1 MSHLYEMVI
10 GNARVWLKLQA
21 SCESAEQA
29 GAFFECRF
37 NGNDRIADGKLAVTP
52 FKLSECS
59 NHIANWAS
67 IADRLPAGWDDDEFR
82 IDEPPYPWCERLS
95 DHCDCH
101 GRKGRLD
108 EVVCSDC
115 GLHEE
120 TEKRAAKS
128 ANVRHRRYI
137 RWMEDA
143 IARQDEAQSRKK
155 REREQQQPH
164 SGTRTVATRGGEGGG
179 RHSGAAWSL
188 GDAIDGLNGLVAG
201 GFYCSIHGSH
211 HPYGDQ
217 SVRNTVASVAGAWA
231 QISNW
236 VEASREFA
244 MSRMGDMTAH
254 WLEIHQ
260 SEECAQRAVWGDAD
274 IPEVLYKYIPKE
286 RIGKGAPNSLRATQL
301 LALNDDMECN
311 VTTMKASK
319 GEDTLAFLKAV
330 QSELERHLGVAVDWE
345 VLLTRTTRYGDLRLS
360 TFLQDYLNPR
370 VGVVSFSTDVTVPTM
385 WAHYARNTG
394 IVVGYDRDA
403 LRSLGFELRP
413 VVYSE
418 LAPTYRPQDGDAIT
432 LDFVNRE
439 YMERD
444 LRAGR
449 SGNGF
454 PILASTELARFGSDW
469 KSLARVLLVKGI
481 SWAYEKEVRLL
492 VDLGQTRDTGGED
505 DEGWPVKVIDL
516 PPEAIKQIYPGVKT
530 QDADVECA
538 IQIARGDNRRGLFVG
553 RLSSHAFRIQKTGG
567 TNH

>member
-1 MSHLYEMVI
+1 
-10 GNARVWLKLQA
+10 
-21 SCESAEQA
+21 
-29 GAFFECRF
+29 
-37 NGNDRIADGKLAVTP
+37 
-52 FKLSECS
+52 
-59 NHIANWAS
+59 
-67 IADRLPAGWDDDEFR
+67 
-82 IDEPPYPWCERLS
+82 
-95 DHCDCH
+95 
-101 GRKGRLD
+101 
-108 EVVCSDC
+108 
-115 GLHEE
+115 
-120 TEKRAAKS
+120 
-128 ANVRHRRYI
+128 
-137 RWMEDA
+137 
-143 IARQDEAQSRKK
+143 
-155 REREQQQPH
+155 
-164 SGTRTVATRGGEGGG
+164 
-179 RHSGAAWSL
+179 
-188 GDAIDGLNGLVAG
+188 
-201 GFYCSIHGSH
+201 
-211 HPYGDQ
+211 
-217 SVRNTVASVAGAWA
+217 
-231 QISNW
+231 
-236 VEASREFA
+236 
-244 MSRMGDMTAH
+244 MTAH
-254 WLEIHQ
+254 WLQIHQ